1 MSLANVNCECRHRN
15 RHDEEELGSSRIHH
29 HQSYCEPATHQVDIC
44 QRSNMN
50 ALLRSSRQ
58 ALRHANRSF
67 ASSAHPDRKV
77 ALLGAAGGI
86 GQPLGLLL
94 KVRIAMLLDGRCP
107 ASPRYTCVFACLQ
120 ISPYVSH
127 LSLYDIAGTPGV
139 AADISHINSKALCK
153 VGSVGRSWH
162 GKQCL
167 PRSIRTA
174 DLMTH

>member
-1 MSLANVNCECRHRN
+1 
-15 RHDEEELGSSRIHH
+15 
-29 HQSYCEPATHQVDIC
+29 
-44 QRSNMN
+44 MN

-58 ALRHANRSF
+58 ALQHASRSF

-94 KVRIAMLLDGRCP
+94 KVRIAMFLDGKCV
-107 ASPRYTCVFACLQ
+107 AIPRFTCMFPCLQ

-153 VGSVGRSWH
+153 VGCVGRSRLGKLWLPH
-162 GKQCL
+162 GVRYCG
-167 PRSIRTA
+167 S
-174 DLMTH
+174 DG

>member
-1 MSLANVNCECRHRN
+1 
-15 RHDEEELGSSRIHH
+15 
-29 HQSYCEPATHQVDIC
+29 
-44 QRSNMN
+44 MN

-58 ALRHANRSF
+58 ALQHANRSF

-94 KVRIAMLLDGRCP
+94 KVRIAILVDGRCL
-107 ASPRYTCVFACLQ
+107 ASPRSTCDFPCLQ

-153 VGSVGRSWH
+153 VGSVGRFRRN
-162 GKQCL
+162 KQCL
-167 PRSIRTA
+167 PRRVRYCGSV
-174 DLMTH
+174 DLTDGVRGTLKKE

>member
-1 MSLANVNCECRHRN
+1 
-15 RHDEEELGSSRIHH
+15 
-29 HQSYCEPATHQVDIC
+29 
-44 QRSNMN
+44 MN

-58 ALRHANRSF
+58 ALQHANRSF

-94 KVRIAMLLDGRCP
+94 KVRIAILVGGRCL
-107 ASPRYTCVFACLQ
+107 ASPRSTREFPCLQ

-153 VGSVGRSWH
+153 VGSVDGSRH
-162 GKQCL
+162 GTLGL
-167 PRSIRTA
+167 PRSIGYCGS
-174 DLMTH
+174 DELS